1 MWDVNASPLLT
12 SEFWR
17 QWVSLLNFETV
28 IYKEEDRFK
37 WHSGDICIYLYE
49 QLNVFFFKLIK
60 QHFKYAGKNL
70 IWLKTKPLK

>member
-49 QLNVFFFKLIK
+49 QLNVFFL
-60 QHFKYAGKNL
+60 N
-70 IWLKTKPLK
+70 WLNNILNMQART